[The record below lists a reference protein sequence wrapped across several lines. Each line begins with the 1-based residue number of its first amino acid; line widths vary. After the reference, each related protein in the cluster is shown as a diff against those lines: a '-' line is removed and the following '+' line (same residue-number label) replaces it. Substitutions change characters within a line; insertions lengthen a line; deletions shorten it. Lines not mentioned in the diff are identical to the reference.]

1 MDNDFAT
8 SPQADDDS
16 ELQDE
21 LASSETEEHSIK
33 PPEGLRLSQQ
43 ATVYP
48 PKPCDRCMRMNRTC
62 KGIAGSRCEYC
73 KKLKQKCSNATGPAR
88 GRHATRLAILA
99 AAAARGIS
107 LPQEQQSQAASS
119 ASSSVRS
126 KRKAADGA
134 VTPNGQGVED
144 DECDDD
150 EYDDHDHEPPVKLNK
165 KHRST
170 KTALS
175 PAQTKMLDTITELEG
190 TVRELQNHTAREV
203 ERIKQVIGRL
213 KADIRELE

>member
-1 MDNDFAT
+1 M
-8 SPQADDDS
+8 
-16 ELQDE
+16 
-21 LASSETEEHSIK
+21 
-33 PPEGLRLSQQ
+33 
-43 ATVYP
+43 
-48 PKPCDRCMRMNRTC
+48 
-62 KGIAGSRCEYC
+62 
-73 KKLKQKCSNATGPAR
+73 
-88 GRHATRLAILA
+88 
-99 AAAARGIS
+99 
-107 LPQEQQSQAASS
+107 
-119 ASSSVRS
+119 RS